1 MAEHYDIAFLGGGPA
16 GYQGAIRAAQLGAKV
31 AVVEEGFLGGVCLNR
46 GCIPTKTV
54 RASAEVAQVYAPGPG
69 ISAFSQWRRSPDI
82 QAIIAR
88 KERVVTGLRRSIAG
102 LFQANRIA
110 LVEGRGRLIAADKI
124 EVEQDGQVNLVE
136 TAKVVMATGSRP
148 ARLPMFPQSSRVF
161 LADEILTLDYLPGHL
176 LVVGG
181 GAVGVEMAAIFR
193 ELGSQ
198 VTLVEVMDRLLPY
211 DDAEMAEYL
220 AGVLKRRRSRSS
232 VVSRCAR
239 WKKGRRTLPAAWT
252 TGPTLTPDTIL
263 LATGRRF
270 NTEGLGLEELG
281 VQMEKGRI
289 VVDEHLMTNMPGLY
303 AAGDVIGGW
312 LLAHVAF
319 AEGICAAEHALGL
332 GSRMDYNVVPRCTF
346 TLPEYAAVGVS
357 EEEAEAKYPVKVARF
372 PFKSLGMGQCLGE
385 LEGLVKIIAHAQT
398 DQILGAHIIG
408 PHAADMIHE
417 VALAMRGGLPSRV
430 IMETIHAHPTLSE
443 AVLEVAQALHDQAI
457 HQPPKEVLNVAMPAP
472 EWLIAEVRRA
482 KRGRGTAMVAADQ
495 RLAEPPPFA
504 HGVRQRPLPQPGRVL
519 LSPYRHLS
527 DPGGGLHPRLRFLCR
542 EEGASL

>member
-1 MAEHYDIAFLGGGPA
+1 MPAAYDIAFLGGGPA
-16 GYQGAIRAAQLGAKV
+16 GYQGAIRAAQLGARV
-31 AVVEEGFLGGVCLNR
+31 AVVEESFLGGVCLNR

-54 RASAEVAQVYAPGPG
+54 RASAEVAR
-69 ISAFSQWRRSPDI
+69 SMRRAREYGFQPVEANPDI
-82 QAIIAR
+82 KAIIAR
-88 KERVVTGLRRSIAG
+88 KERVVTGLRRGIAG
-102 LFQANRIA
+102 LFQAHRIV
-110 LVEGRGRLIAADKI
+110 LLEGRGRLLSPTRI
-124 EVEQDGQVNLVE
+124 EVEKDGQSSLVE
-136 TAKVVMATGSRP
+136 ANKLVIATGSRP
-148 ARLPMFPQSSRVF
+148 ARLPMFPQSSRIF

-220 AGVLKRRRSRSS
+220 AGVLKRRKIAVKCGIQVCSVEEEANNFTSRLDD
-232 VVSRCAR
+232 
-239 WKKGRRTLPAAWT
+239 RTDLAT
-252 TGPTLTPDTIL
+252 DTIL

-281 VQMEKGRI
+281 VDLDKGRI
-289 VVDEHLMTNMPGLY
+289 AVDEHLMTNIPGLY

-332 GSRMDYNVVPRCTF
+332 GSKMDYNVVPRCTF

-357 EEEAEAKYPVKVARF
+357 EEEAEARCPIKVARF

-385 LEGLVKIIAHAQT
+385 LEGLVKIIAHAKT

-408 PHAADMIHE
+408 LHAADMIHE
-417 VALAMRGGLPSRV
+417 LALAMRGGLPSRV

-443 AVLEVAQALHDQAI
+443 AILEVAQALHCQAI
-457 HQPPKEVLNVAMPAP
+457 HMP
-472 EWLIAEVRRA
+472 
-482 KRGRGTAMVAADQ
+482 
-495 RLAEPPPFA
+495 
-504 HGVRQRPLPQPGRVL
+504 
-519 LSPYRHLS
+519 
-527 DPGGGLHPRLRFLCR
+527 PGG
-542 EEGASL
+542 A